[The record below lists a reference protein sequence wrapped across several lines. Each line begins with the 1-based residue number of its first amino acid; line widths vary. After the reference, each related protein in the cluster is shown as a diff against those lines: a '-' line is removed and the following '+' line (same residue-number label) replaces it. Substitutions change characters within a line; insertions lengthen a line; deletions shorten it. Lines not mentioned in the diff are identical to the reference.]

1 MECHRRRAEEG
12 AVGTSVQAEASI
24 PHGPLGARMVIPHG
38 PPGAAMGIL
47 LGPIA
52 VEA

>member
-12 AVGTSVQAEASI
+12 AVGTSVQAEESI
-24 PHGPLGARMVIPHG
+24 PLGLVELAMVIPHG
-38 PPGAAMGIL
+38 PLEPA
-47 LGPIA
+47 PIA